1 MSCFGLKLN
10 IRHFVGCPKCKADAL
25 FNMATYSIAYFDGKY
40 LKEIIALGLD
50 INRVAPKY
58 EDMVIDIG
66 SITLLKLAVVSCQEE
81 IINILLCNG
90 AKIELYLQS
99 IKKIESFMLFSG
111 IEASVVYER
120 RNMLNK
126 KQRTISEI
134 KRTAKILI
142 GIRKHRKIY
151 PSPVAS
157 LLIDRFI
164 FREIAISI
172 WSSRDTI

>member
-58 EDMVIDIG
+58 EMVIDIG
-66 SITLLKLAVVSCQEE
+66 SVTLLKLAVVSCQEE

-111 IEASVVYER
+111 IEASIVYER

-134 KRTAKILI
+134 KRAAKILI
-142 GIRKHRKIY
+142 GIRKHCKIY
-151 PSPVAS
+151 PH
-157 LLIDRFI
+157 IDRFI